1 MSIQLVI
8 NADGSVRLQWFNDS
22 IISLDPDRPEDY
34 MRLIV
39 QSGGGLLRGSASAG
53 CDILY
58 PGISIFYL
66 PSCVELR
73 FNCL

>member
-1 MSIQLVI
+1 MSIRLVI
-8 NADGSVRLQWFNDS
+8 DADGSVRLQWFNDS

-39 QSGGGLLRGSASAG
+39 QSRGGLPRGSASAG
-53 CDILY
+53 CDILC

-66 PSCVELR
+66 PSCVELP